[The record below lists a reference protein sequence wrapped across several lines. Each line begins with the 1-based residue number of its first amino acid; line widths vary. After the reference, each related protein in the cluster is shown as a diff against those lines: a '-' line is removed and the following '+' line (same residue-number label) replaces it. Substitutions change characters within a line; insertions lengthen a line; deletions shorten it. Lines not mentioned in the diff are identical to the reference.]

1 VFFSLLTVLL
11 ARHSSALLP
20 YWQQA
25 LEAAGDRGRALQA
38 QLGAVTAAGA
48 AGDARLKSYVNLLLG
63 LINTSTQ
70 VGWDFHRGT
79 LAVVA
84 EQGVPHAIQ
93 LH

>member
-1 VFFSLLTVLL
+1 VFFSLLAVLL

-38 QLGAVTAAGA
+38 QLSAVTAAGA

-70 VGWDFHRGT
+70 VGWRAFVCSRAA
-79 LAVVA
+79 L
-84 EQGVPHAIQ
+84 EQGVPH
-93 LH
+93 